1 MPTAAHAYP
10 QVHRLLTRDQCLA
23 AGRNYWV
30 RSLLEEDALPAQIE
44 PGEPPKPAPPWMQDE
59 IIGGGART
67 FRTNAGPYPVWL
79 LTAETSLSQTAI
91 EALRLPG
98 QSYGLG
104 HRVDAN
110 RVEIRLRLPVPDGDP
125 GPAREVPFFYS
136 LGYVNSAWQ
145 LLHIAAVGHLRLVI
159 LTLTADSPVLARGSI
174 LISLPGEMRDDLTNH
189 ALTALRSLVG
199 DDMRALLWRRGVDEP
214 EEISSATFHANE
226 AAKDEELLD
235 EIIRE
240 PPPGTEPQL
249 WAAFREASR
258 ALARARARMAAT
270 PADDR
275 RMPELA
281 AAVDQA
287 VEDRQRA
294 REMARVSSGTLD
306 RQAWER
312 GLAEPLPDERTAFIH
327 FFFKNGILQAIY
339 FVRDHGDPAF
349 STVRS
354 SPITMKPFLE
364 ATQKWADTCA
374 SARDWYQAL
383 RALLAEFTED
393 FLQPLVEELHAKGL
407 TRLIISPTPPL
418 DLLPLHAVPV
428 TIDGVRHALSDV
440 FDEVTYMPTVRMLA
454 ATSDPPASASTSPL
468 IVAHSG
474 GVPGFPHIGG
484 PALEAANLRALYPDA
499 RIITEHDAVPRT
511 VLTAMTGSRTVHIAS
526 HAYTPS
532 DRWANGLV
540 LQGERLSQAVLS
552 AADIL
557 ADGDLSGVG
566 LVVLNACRTGSHR
579 SAARVIQTLRGLE
592 AAFLARGAHAVIST
606 FWEINDLTALVFAT
620 LLHTSMA
627 QGDPP
632 GKAYRKAITYLRRE
646 GWRGSACLE
655 DSTHLAETL
664 LDRAKST
671 WREELDRQIASNP
684 LSWSAFKITG
694 LA

>member
-1 MPTAAHAYP
+1 
-10 QVHRLLTRDQCLA
+10 
-23 AGRNYWV
+23 
-30 RSLLEEDALPAQIE
+30 
-44 PGEPPKPAPPWMQDE
+44 MQDE

-67 FRTNAGPYPVWL
+67 FRTNVGPYPVWL
-79 LTAETSLSQTAI
+79 LTAETSLSQAAI
-91 EALRLPG
+91 EALRIPV

-104 HRVDAN
+104 HRADAD
-110 RVEIRLRLPVPDGDP
+110 RVEIRLRLPIPDGDP
-125 GPAREVPFFYS
+125 GPAQEAPFFYS

-145 LLHIAAVGHLRLVI
+145 LLHLAAVGHVRLVI
-159 LTLTADSPVLARGSI
+159 LTLTPADSLLTRGSI
-174 LISLPGEMRDDLTNH
+174 LISLPGEMRDDLTDH
-189 ALTALRSLVG
+189 ALTALQSLVG

-214 EEISSATFHANE
+214 GGISSATFHANE
-226 AAKDEELLD
+226 AAKGEELLD

-240 PPPGTEPQL
+240 PPPGTEPEL
-249 WAAFREASR
+249 WAAFQEASR
-258 ALARARARMAAT
+258 ALAGARTRMAAAAT
-270 PADDR
+270 DDP
-275 RMPELA
+275 RMPDLA
-281 AAVDQA
+281 AAVERA

-294 REMARVSSGTLD
+294 REMTRAGTGTLD

-312 GLAEPLPDERTAFIH
+312 GLAAALPDERTAFIH
-327 FFFKNGILQAIY
+327 FFFKNDILQAIY
-339 FVRDHGDPAF
+339 LFRERGDPAF
-349 STVRS
+349 STVQS

-374 SARDWYQAL
+374 STRYWYQAL
-383 RALLAEFTED
+383 QALLAEFMED
-393 FLQPLVEELHAKGL
+393 ILEPLAEELHVKGL

-428 TIDGVRHALSDV
+428 TIDGVRHALCEL

-454 ATSDPPASASTSPL
+454 AISDRPVSASTSPL

-474 GVPGFPHIGG
+474 GVPGFPRIGG

-540 LQGERLSQAVLS
+540 LQGGRVSQAVLS

-557 ADGDLSGVG
+557 ADGDLSGVQ
-566 LVVLNACRTGSHR
+566 LVVLNSCRTGSHR

-592 AAFLARGAHAVIST
+592 AAFLARGANAVIST

-620 LLHTSMA
+620 LIHASMA

-632 GKAYRKAITYLRRE
+632 GKAYRKATAYLRRE
-646 GWRGSACLE
+646 GWHEPACLE
-655 DSTHLAETL
+655 YSTHPAETL
-664 LDRAKST
+664 LDRAKPT
-671 WREELDRQIASNP
+671 WRAELDRQIASNP